1 MLTLLALYCC
11 RERWALDPFFH
22 LVVDNGRFCP
32 SVPNDS
38 KGWTVSGDAGIVMAS
53 KLGAG
58 DFGLSGVWSISLP
71 CEHPDLL

>member
-1 MLTLLALYCC
+1 M
-11 RERWALDPFFH
+11 
-22 LVVDNGRFCP
+22 
-32 SVPNDS
+32 
-38 KGWTVSGDAGIVMAS
+38 SGDAGIVMAS